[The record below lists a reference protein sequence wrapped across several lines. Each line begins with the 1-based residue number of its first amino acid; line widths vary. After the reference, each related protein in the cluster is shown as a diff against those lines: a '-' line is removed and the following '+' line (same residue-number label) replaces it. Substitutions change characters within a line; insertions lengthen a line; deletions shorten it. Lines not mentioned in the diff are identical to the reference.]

1 MVTAGWESL
10 MLFKKE
16 SLETLGSRIKM
27 AIHLRGKTPADI
39 ERETGVAKSYISR
52 VINNKIPNPKKFVK
66 TISEH
71 LLISEHWLVNGVGS
85 IDLDP
90 ENNIQVYDVSEGE
103 YNGVVTIL
111 SKNGKSD
118 NSLKIWKG
126 FTHAPFK
133 RDSIIIT
140 TSVFDNVDGEYLIK
154 NGNTFHI
161 ALRINDEYT
170 SRWFF
175 KKDLTKIE
183 CIQNYSVVGM
193 IIFSLI
199 NDKIKTVE
207 IM

>member
-1 MVTAGWESL
+1 

-16 SLETLGSRIKM
+16 SLETLGSRVKM
-27 AIHLRGKTPADI
+27 AIHLRGKSPADI

-71 LLISEHWLVNGVGS
+71 LLISENWLVNGVGS

-90 ENNIQVYDVSEGE
+90 ENNIHIYDVSEGV
-103 YNGVVTIL
+103 YNGVVTVL
-111 SKNGKSD
+111 SRNGRID
-118 NSLKIWKG
+118 NSFKIWKG
-126 FTHAPFK
+126 FTHSPFK
-133 RDSIIIT
+133 KDSIIIT
-140 TSVFDNVDGEYLIK
+140 TSNFDNIDGEYLIK
-154 NGNTFHI
+154 NGSTYHI
-161 ALRINDEYT
+161 AIRINDEYT

-183 CIQNYSVVGM
+183 RIQDYDVVGM

-199 NDKIKTVE
+199 NDKIKAIE